1 MRIQK
6 RVVKHWNSAGTDSCE
21 WVVLDDNNKVIF
33 TAYKKKQAVAF
44 VAKGGL

>member
-6 RVVKHWNSAGTDSCE
+6 RVLRHWHSAGTDSFE
-21 WVVLDDNNKVIF
+21 WVVLDDNDKVIF

-44 VAKGGL
+44 IKNGGL

>member
-6 RVVKHWNSAGTDSCE
+6 RVVKHWSSAGTDSCE
-21 WVVLDDNNKVIF
+21 WVVLDDNDKVIF

-44 VAKGGL
+44 IKNGGL